1 MVKDCIRLIVSVSEP
16 HSILAIDARNT
27 EILGYRDKELFG
39 MSVLLLCEPFSITR
53 LETAIAEAF
62 SQADPSKYIEFCD
75 KWGARHGYVT
85 STSPYFEENGTI
97 ASCFLTLH
105 RSSGDIHSNLMSHDS
120 PLRFI
125 WGPDKFVECSG
136 NLKIQAGVET
146 YDLSDAIH
154 ARNLIPTV
162 WPRRKQKRSNSDKP
176 LPITITLDTIEAWK
190 HLPQSQAAMCIGV
203 SKTALKQ
210 VCRKLGMKKWP
221 YLRLRGPEPIDSQ

>member
-1 MVKDCIRLIVSVSEP
+1 M
-16 HSILAIDARNT
+16 
-27 EILGYRDKELFG
+27 
-39 MSVLLLCEPFSITR
+39 CEPFSINL